1 MMSTTTPDTSKSQ
14 LQGQRVALLGKLS
27 SMSKRDAQQIVRQ
40 HGGTVV
46 EKLDASA
53 TLVVVGE
60 EELPLGDIS
69 GSEEWLDND
78 IRAAADEGR
87 LEIISETEL
96 WKRLGMFDDGDD
108 EPGVRRLYTSA
119 MLANLLDVSTAV
131 IRRWQRRGLI
141 TPVREV
147 RRLAYFDYH
156 EVTNARRLAQ
166 LLAEGISPAT
176 LEKKLADLA
185 RFLPDAQRRLAQLS
199 VIVEGK
205 QLLLR
210 QGDGLLDPGGQF
222 RFDFEADEPDA
233 ERNASIAEATIPLTA
248 TTDKSAAVTAGTGTA
263 AGEPSTL
270 EMPGTSQEL
279 LQAAAAYED
288 EEELDVAAATYR
300 MMMATDGPSPEV
312 NFRLAELLYRMG
324 DAGAARERY
333 YMAIELDEDFVE
345 ARANLGCVLS
355 ELGQRDLAVAAFEGA
370 LAYHHDYADAH
381 YHLARALDDLARHEE
396 AENHWHAFIQLAP
409 DSPWAM
415 EAAARLSPTDDD

>member
-1 MMSTTTPDTSKSQ
+1 M
-14 LQGQRVALLGKLS
+14 ALLGKLS
-27 SMSKRDAQQIVRQ
+27 SMSKRDAQQIIRK
-40 HGGTVV
+40 HGGTVT
-46 EKLDASA
+46 EKVDATA

-60 EELPLGDIS
+60 EELPLGDIT
-69 GSEEWLDND
+69 GTEDWLAADM
-78 IRAAADEGR
+78 RTAADEGR
-87 LEIISETEL
+87 LEIVSETVL
-96 WKRLGMFDDGDD
+96 WQRLGMFEEDDA
-108 EPGVRRLYTSA
+108 PGVRRLYTSA
-119 MLANLLDVSTAV
+119 MLANLLEVPTAV

-166 LLAEGISPAT
+166 LLAEGISPAA
-176 LEKKLADLA
+176 LEKKLGDLA

-233 ERNASIAEATIPLTA
+233 EQNAAVVEATLPLSAA
-248 TTDKSAAVTAGTGTA
+248 TTESTDD
-263 AGEPSTL
+263 PSTL
-270 EMPGTSQEL
+270 EMQNTPQEL
-279 LQAAAAYED
+279 LRAAAEHED
-288 EEELDVAAATYR
+288 EDEFDAAAATYR
-300 MMMATDGPSPEV
+300 MAMAIDGPSPEV

-345 ARANLGCVLS
+345 ARSNLGCVLS
-355 ELGQRDLAVAAFEGA
+355 ELGQLELAVAAFEGA
-370 LAYHHDYADAH
+370 LAYHTDYADAH
-381 YHLARALDDLARHEE
+381 YHLARALDDLAQHEE
-396 AENHWHAFIQLAP
+396 AENHWRAFIQLAP

-415 EAAARLSPTDDD
+415 EAAARLSPEEGE

>member
-1 MMSTTTPDTSKSQ
+1 MATTSTQSDNSQ
-14 LQGQRVALLGKLS
+14 LAGERVAIAGKLS
-27 SMSKRDAQQIVRQ
+27 SMSKRDAHQIIRQ
-40 HGGTVV
+40 HGGTVA
-46 EKLDASA
+46 ERPGAS
-53 TLVVVGE
+53 LSLIIVGE
-60 EELPLGDIS
+60 EELPLGDIT
-69 GSEEWLDND
+69 GMEDWLDD
-78 IRAAADEGR
+78 EIRSAAESGK
-87 LEIISETEL
+87 LEIVSETVL
-96 WKRLGMFDDGDD
+96 WQRLDMFEDDDS
-108 EPGVRRLYTSA
+108 PGVRRLYTSA

-166 LLAEGISPAT
+166 LLAEGISPAA

-185 RFLPDAQRRLAQLS
+185 RFLPDAQRRLTQLS

-210 QGDGLLDPGGQF
+210 QGDGLLDPGGQY

-233 ERNASIAEATIPLTA
+233 EQIASIMEATVPLTTPLDAEVDPA
-248 TTDKSAAVTAGTGTA
+248 TT
-263 AGEPSTL
+263 ELPST
-270 EMPGTSQEL
+270 PQEL
-279 LQAAAAYED
+279 LRTAADYED
-288 EEELDVAAATYR
+288 DEEFDLAAATYR
-300 MMMATDGPSPEV
+300 MVLALEGPSPEV

-333 YMAIELDEDFVE
+333 YMTIELDEDFVE

-355 ELGQRDLAVAAFEGA
+355 ELGQLELAVAAFQGA
-370 LAYHHDYADAH
+370 LAYHPDYADAH
-381 YHLARALDDLARHEE
+381 YHLARTLDDMGQQEE
-396 AENHWHAFIQLAP
+396 AETHWRTFIQLSP

-415 EAAARLSPTDDD
+415 EAASRLAPEDD